1 MSPVTEPVNPVL
13 IENHIREL
21 VTRIAN
27 GIRVCSD
34 RYAAF
39 QSADREFDRAFASAY
54 LAAEGSI
61 KDKEATAKLETM
73 SEREARDV
81 AEAAHRH
88 ADRLAKALEL
98 ELRAWQSISAS
109 FRAMYGAAGRGE
121 GA

>member
-1 MSPVTEPVNPVL
+1 MRVVSDPVNPVL

-21 VTRIAN
+21 VNRIAN

-39 QSADREFDRAFASAY
+39 QAADREYDRAYASAY

-61 KDKEATAKLETM
+61 KDKDCTAKLETM
-73 SEREARDV
+73 PEREARDV

-88 ADRLAKALEL
+88 ADRLAKSLEL

-109 FRAMYGAAGRGE
+109 FRAMYGAAGSAHG
-121 GA
+121 